1 MTDDYAPKRLRD
13 KWQEYWD
20 EHRTFR
26 TPDAGE
32 YGFDADKPKYYVLDF
47 FPYPS
52 GAGLHVGHP
61 EGYTATDIMAR
72 YKRMRGYNVLHPMGW
87 DAFGLPAEQHA
98 VETGQHPALTTA
110 RNIATFKRQLKLLG
124 FSYDWDREFATTDPE
139 YYRWTQWIFLQLFNS
154 WYDEGAKKARPIREL
169 PVPPEVRTKGDKAV
183 REYVGSQRL
192 AYLAEVPVNWCPALG
207 TVLANEEVTS
217 EGRSDR
223 GNHPVYRRPLR
234 QWMLRITKYADRLAE
249 DLEPL
254 DWPESVK
261 LMQRNWIG
269 RSEGAQVAFPVV
281 GSTDVIEV
289 YTTRPDTLFGAT
301 YMVLA
306 PEHPLVARITTTSQR
321 AEVSNYC
328 LAAAQRSDLARTA
341 ESKTKTGV
349 FTGAYALNPV
359 WPAEDPRARI
369 PIWVADYVLMGYG
382 TGAIMAVPAHDTR
395 DFEFAKQ
402 FDLPIRAVVMPSL
415 DWLHDQIVN
424 RGGDRDYAAGHGKRD
439 AAEMLMRSA
448 SAAAGTVAGVTFQ
461 NPSAILDGDV
471 SWLRQVCLPAYK
483 NDPGLFL
490 DAFTGEGEAINST
503 RFDGLSTAEF
513 KQKITDWL
521 ESLGRGRKTV
531 NYKLRDWLFSRQR
544 YWGEPFPILHGP
556 DGEIV
561 ALDESELPLR
571 LPEVD
576 DYRPAASADDTEAMP
591 EPPLGRAKA
600 WLTVQ
605 REGKTYRRE
614 LNTMPQ
620 WAGSCWYYLRFADPK
635 NTQRFCGEQA
645 EKYWM
650 GRPAGADGSRI
661 GGVDLYLGGAEHA
674 VLHLLYARFWHK
686 VLYDLGYVST
696 PEPFQKLYNQGMIRA
711 YAYKDG
717 RGVYVGYDDIDF
729 REDAAYRKSDGEKL
743 IGAIEKMSKS
753 MKNVINPDEV
763 VEEYGADTLRLYE
776 MFMGPL
782 DASKPWNPRDVPGV
796 FRFLQRTWR
805 LIAGNEGKPLAET
818 VSRDTPNHDLERAL
832 HKAIK
837 KVTEDIERM
846 AFNTAISAMMEFL
859 NEAYRAKGI
868 HQGQAERFVLLLSP
882 FAPHLCEEL
891 WERLRGPQWKDSL
904 AYEPWPTFDPKLV
917 VDEEV
922 ELPVQVNGKLVGRVT
937 VPKDATQEAVRAA
950 ALANAKVAEKLS
962 GMTMIREVFVPG
974 RLMNFV
980 VRRQP

>member
-1 MTDDYAPKRLRD
+1 MSDDYAPRWIRD
-13 KWQEYWD
+13 KWQKYWD

-32 YGFDADKPKYYVLDF
+32 YGFDGRKPKYYVLDF

-61 EGYTATDIMAR
+61 EGYTATDIIAR

-98 VETGQHPALTTA
+98 VETGEHPALTTA

-154 WYDEGAKKARPIREL
+154 WYDEAAKKARPIRDL
-169 PVPPEVRTKGDKAV
+169 PIPQEIKAKGERPVRQ
-183 REYVGSQRL
+183 YVDSQRL

-217 EGRSDR
+217 EGLSDR

-249 DLEPL
+249 DLEHL

-269 RSEGAQVAFPVV
+269 RSEGADVDFKVD
-281 GSTDVIEV
+281 GSPDVIRV

-306 PEHPLVARITTTSQR
+306 PEHPLVAKITTAAQR
-321 AEVSNYC
+321 KDVTAYC
-328 LAAAQRSDLARTA
+328 EAAARRSDLARTA

-359 WPAEDPRARI
+359 WPADDPQARV

-402 FDLPIRAVVMPSL
+402 FDLPIKAVVMPPL

-424 RGGDRDYAAGHGKRD
+424 RGVDYAYADRHGKRG

-448 SAAAGTVAGVTFQ
+448 SAAAGTIAGVTFQ
-461 NPSAILDGDV
+461 DASAILDGDV

-490 DAFTGEGEAINST
+490 DAFTGEGAAINST
-503 RFDGLSTAEF
+503 KFDGLSTADF
-513 KQKITDWL
+513 KRRITEWL
-521 ESLGRGRKTV
+521 ESLGRGRMAV

-556 DGEIV
+556 NGEIV

-571 LPEVD
+571 LPEID
-576 DYRPAASADDTEAMP
+576 DYRPTVSAADADAMP
-591 EPPLGRAKA
+591 EPPLARAKE
-600 WLTVQ
+600 WLTVH
-605 REGKTYRRE
+605 RAGKTYRRE

-620 WAGSCWYYLRFADPK
+620 WAGSCWYYLRFIDPK
-635 NTQRFCGEQA
+635 NQRRFSGEQA
-645 EKYWM
+645 ERYWM
-650 GRPAGADGSRI
+650 KGESRNAETF
-661 GGVDLYLGGAEHA
+661 GGIDLYLGGAEHA

-711 YAYKDG
+711 FAYKDA
-717 RGVYVGYDDIDF
+717 RGVYVGYHDIDF
-729 REDAAYRKSDGEKL
+729 REDGAYHKSTGEKL
-743 IGAIEKMSKS
+743 VGAVEKMSKAL
-753 MKNVINPDEV
+753 KNVINPDEV
-763 VEEYGADTLRLYE
+763 VEEYSADTLRLYE

-782 DASKPWNPRDVPGV
+782 DASKPWNPRDVSGV

-805 LIAGNEGKPLAET
+805 LIAGDEGTGLAET
-818 VSRDTPNHDLERAL
+818 VSRDAPNHDLERAL

-859 NEAYRAKGI
+859 NEAYRAKAI
-868 HQGQAERFVLLLSP
+868 HKTQAERFVLLLAP
-882 FAPHLCEEL
+882 FAPHLAEEL
-891 WERLRGPQWKDSL
+891 WQRLRGSQWKDSL

-917 VDEEV
+917 VDEEI
-922 ELPVQVNGKLVGRVT
+922 EIPVQVNGKLVSRVV
-937 VPKDATQEAVRAA
+937 VPKDATQDAVCAA
-950 ALANAKVAEKLS
+950 AKANPKVAERLA
-962 GMTMIREVFVPG
+962 GATILREVYVAG

-980 VRRQP
+980 LRK